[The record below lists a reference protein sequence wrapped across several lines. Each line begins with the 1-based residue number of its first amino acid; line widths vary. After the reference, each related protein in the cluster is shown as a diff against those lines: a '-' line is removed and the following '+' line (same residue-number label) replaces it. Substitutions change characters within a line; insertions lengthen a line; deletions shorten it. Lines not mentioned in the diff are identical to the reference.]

1 MEFLVLLIVVSFLIY
16 LYQQSKKK
24 NKEIKNLP
32 LELPVRI
39 SVDYSSEP
47 SKFYPETRDVVETED
62 EGWILNPNSTFPLT
76 IYGVNKETIYEIKK
90 ILDEGFSKSY
100 YETEKKLHPIVART
114 NLRCKEIDEYV
125 NKFKPQYRSKIEEL
139 IQNTPEWNSLGDKDK
154 QDLLSSFKKI
164 AIESLDVRPYCDL
177 EALFDCEPIDATIDD
192 ALIDKYGFDNIKFY
206 FRYANNINKVRII
219 PSDSYE
225 RPGFEKLVDLGL
237 ARRGT
242 DIPFPEILN
251 ALKLK
256 ELNELV
262 KDLDVKPFTRKD
274 KSIEFLLT
282 LPDIHQRLSKV
293 VAFRELF
300 QLKPL
305 PKEFENLDVS
315 KISENWKY
323 TSQITFLIV
332 QTYFSGCNEFQR
344 YQNSLNSISIFK
356 GWEIKAVNDSSTC
369 PYCQRA
375 SSKTYPTTQRPKVPL
390 HIGCRCTVIA
400 KL

>member
-1 MEFLVLLIVVSFLIY
+1 MGE
-16 LYQQSKKK
+16 
-24 NKEIKNLP
+24 
-32 LELPVRI
+32 
-39 SVDYSSEP
+39 
-47 SKFYPETRDVVETED
+47 
-62 EGWILNPNSTFPLT
+62 
-76 IYGVNKETIYEIKK
+76 
-90 ILDEGFSKSY
+90 
-100 YETEKKLHPIVART
+100 
-114 NLRCKEIDEYV
+114 
-125 NKFKPQYRSKIEEL
+125 
-139 IQNTPEWNSLGDKDK
+139 KDK

-177 EALFDCEPIDATIDD
+177 EALFECEPIDATIDD
-192 ALIDKYGFDNIKFY
+192 ALIDKYGFDNIKLY
-206 FRYANNINKVRII
+206 FRYATNINKVRIV
-219 PSDSYE
+219 PSDSYD
-225 RPGFEKLVDLGL
+225 RPGFEKLVDLDL
-237 ARRGT
+237 AKRGK
-242 DIPFPEILN
+242 DIPLPDILD

-262 KDLDVKPFTRKD
+262 QDLDVKPFTRKS
-274 KSIEFLLT
+274 KAIEFLLT
-282 LPDIHQRLSKV
+282 LPDIQQRLNNI

-332 QTYFSGCNEFQR
+332 QTYFSGCNKFQH
-344 YQNSLNSISIFK
+344 YQNSLDSISVFEK
-356 GWEIKAVNDSSTC
+356 WEIIAVNDSSTC

-390 HIGCRCTVIA
+390 HIGCRCTVLG